1 MIGVYRQNEALV
13 VAAAR
18 TFPWILGLTV
28 VATLGLALALVRS
41 ELSLKYV
48 AQHTTTNLPTLYKA
62 AALFAGAAGRRLAFG
77 LLLSAGATAAVGR
90 RTRAPKAW
98 SLTALAL
105 VVFTALA
112 WSALGAPPF
121 ARLPWQLTDGSGL
134 APRLQNPLLFTQQ
147 PLLLLG
153 CALIL
158 VAAALSLDTGRRPLL
173 SHWVLAA
180 WLCLMAA
187 LLLGPPQS
195 IQVVALLL
203 TTLLL
208 LLPPLRLQWWPA
220 SQRGVFVLATAT
232 LLVAMLAAL
241 SLLAARWERQYTVS
255 LGQGESTKL
264 RDAFG
269 REWTL
274 AQQGVSAFR
283 AENREITAVTIEA
296 TRDNGAP
303 TILVTER
310 RQSVDS
316 QGEETAEPVVVPG
329 RKHGLAQEIAVR
341 LERTLPGEAAELR
354 VEFRPI
360 KSALSAAYLLLIG
373 IGFALWFNAFT
384 RRA

>member
-1 MIGVYRQNEALV
+1 
-13 VAAAR
+13 VAATR
-18 TFPWILGLTV
+18 TFPWICGLSAL
-28 VATLGLALALVRS
+28 ATLGLVLALVHS

-48 AQHTTTNLPTLYKA
+48 AQHTTTNLPTLYRVS
-62 AALFAGAAGRRLAFG
+62 ALFAGAAGRCLAFA
-77 LLLSAGATAAVGR
+77 LLLSACAMAAVGAGK
-90 RTRAPKAW
+90 RALRDW
-98 SLTALAL
+98 SLAALAL
-105 VVFTALA
+105 VVFAALA

-121 ARLPWQLTDGSGL
+121 ERLPWQLTDGSGL

-153 CALIL
+153 YALIL
-158 VAAALSLDTGRRPLL
+158 VAAALSLDTGRRPLV
-173 SHWVLAA
+173 SRWVLAA

-187 LLLGPPQS
+187 LLLAPPQS
-195 IQVVALLL
+195 LQVIGLLL
-203 TTLLL
+203 TALVL
-208 LLPPLRLQWWPA
+208 LLPMLRRQWWPR
-220 SQRGVFVLATAT
+220 SRRGVFALTTAT

-241 SLLAARWERQYTVS
+241 ALFAARWERQYTVS

-264 RDAFG
+264 QDAFG

-296 TRDNGAP
+296 TRDNRAA

-316 QGEETAEPVVVPG
+316 RGEEIAEPVVVPG
-329 RKHGLAQEIAVR
+329 RRHGLAQEMTVR
-341 LERTLPGEAAELR
+341 LERTHPGDAAELR
-354 VEFRPI
+354 VEFRPV
-360 KSALSAAYLLLIG
+360 KSGLGAAYLLLIG
-373 IGFALWFNAFT
+373 IGSALLLSAFN

>member
-1 MIGVYRQNEALV
+1 M
-13 VAAAR
+13 AAAR
-18 TFPWILGLTV
+18 AFPWICGLTA

-62 AALFAGAAGRRLAFG
+62 GALFAGAAGRRLAFG
-77 LLLSAGATAAVGR
+77 LLLSACATAAVGLGR
-90 RTRAPKAW
+90 RAPREW
-98 SLTALAL
+98 SLAALAL
-105 VVFTALA
+105 IVFAALA

-158 VAAALSLDTGRRPLL
+158 AAAALSLDSGRRPLL
-173 SHWVLAA
+173 SRWVLAA

-187 LLLGPPQS
+187 LLLGAPQS
-195 IQVVALLL
+195 LQLIGLLF
-203 TTLLL
+203 TTLVL
-208 LLPPLRLQWWPA
+208 LLPLLRHQWWPP
-220 SQRGVFVLATAT
+220 SRRGVFALTAAT

-241 SLLAARWERQYTVS
+241 ALFAARWERQYTVS

-269 REWTL
+269 REWKL

-296 TRDNGAP
+296 TRDSSEPA
-303 TILVTER
+303 ILVTER

-316 QGEETAEPVVVPG
+316 RGEEVAEPVVVPG
-329 RKHGLAQEIAVR
+329 RRHGLAQEVAVR
-341 LERTLPGEAAELR
+341 LERTLPGDAAELR
-354 VEFRPI
+354 VDFRPLT
-360 KSALSAAYLLLIG
+360 SGLSAAYLLLIG
-373 IGFALWFNAFT
+373 IGFALWMSGFK